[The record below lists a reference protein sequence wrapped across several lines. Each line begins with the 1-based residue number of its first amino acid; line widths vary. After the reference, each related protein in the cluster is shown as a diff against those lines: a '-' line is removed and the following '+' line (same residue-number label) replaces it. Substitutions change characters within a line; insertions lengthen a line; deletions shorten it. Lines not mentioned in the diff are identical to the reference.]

1 MAAMDRV
8 FYGFSKALCWTFF
21 KLYNR
26 LNCGNPP
33 KLPEGPVIVASNH
46 CSNLDPVLVGVAFP
60 RRLRYLAKGELFS
73 IPVLGSIIK
82 ALGAV
87 PVSRDDSLKRA
98 AVLKKFIEFLQ
109 DGQSVLIFPEG
120 GRSQDGKL
128 QPLEAGVAYL
138 AIKCC
143 VPIVPAYVRGSHL
156 AMPPGSS
163 RIKPVRMSVSFGPL
177 LDPLNFLSLSPN
189 EARRRLLEQLI
200 KELKTLGGE
209 M

>member
-1 MAAMDRV
+1 MDRF
-8 FYGFSKALCWTFF
+8 FYSFSKAFCWAFF

-26 LNCGNPP
+26 LSCGNSPE
-33 KLPEGPVIVASNH
+33 LPEGPVIVASNH

-60 RRLRYLAKGELFS
+60 RRLRYLAKAELFS
-73 IPVLGSIIK
+73 MPVLGPIIK

-128 QPLEAGVAYL
+128 QPLEGGVAYL
-138 AIKCC
+138 AIKCH
-143 VPIVPAYVRGSHL
+143 VPIVPAYVKGSYL

-163 RIKPVRMSVSFGPL
+163 RIKPVHISVSFGSL
-177 LDPLNFLSLSPN
+177 LDPADFLGLLPN
-189 EARRRLLEQLI
+189 EARRCLLERLTE
-200 KELKTLGGE
+200 ELKTLGGE
-209 M
+209 T

>member
-1 MAAMDRV
+1 MDRI
-8 FYGFSKALCWTFF
+8 FYSFSKALCWAFF

-26 LNCGNPP
+26 LSCGNPP

-60 RRLRYLAKGELFS
+60 RRLRYLAKAELFS
-73 IPVLGSIIK
+73 MPVLGPIIK

-138 AIKCC
+138 AIKCR
-143 VPIVPAYVRGSHL
+143 VPVVPVYVRGSHL

-189 EARRRLLEQLI
+189 EARQRLLEQLI

-209 M
+209 T